1 MRTTLSKLFA
11 GLVFLFAGVAHAQ
24 AGVSPNL
31 TVTNI
36 VVTCKGLQPYV
47 TFTLPI
53 EAPDQ
58 GRPGL
63 LYIGMRDP
71 AMSQADLLTSSGWLG
86 YTGGMLPVYSVV
98 RSGLTP
104 VTLTLP
110 LPPALAGGGWSLYA
124 GYGALSAPA
133 ESQVEAA
140 ITAVNEAKALGASGV
155 IASVDPDHYRRALIQ
170 TDMTQNGKYG
180 YVHTG
185 VETNPYVCQPQLGG
199 GGN

>member
-1 MRTTLSKLFA
+1 MRTTLQKLLA
-11 GLVFLFAGVAHAQ
+11 GLAFLLVGGVHAQ
-24 AGVSPNL
+24 VGVTPNL
-31 TVTNI
+31 SVTNI
-36 VVTCKGLQPYV
+36 VVTCQGLQPYV

-63 LYIGMRDP
+63 LYIGMHDP
-71 AMSQADLLTSSGWLG
+71 SMSQADLLTTNGWMG
-86 YTGGMLPVYSVV
+86 YAGGMLPVYSVA
-98 RSGLTP
+98 RAGLTP
-104 VTLTLP
+104 VTITLP
-110 LPPALAGGGWSLYA
+110 LPPVLAGGGWSLYA
-124 GYGALSAPA
+124 GYGALSASA

-140 ITAVNEAKALGASGV
+140 ITAVNDARALGASGV
-155 IASVDPDHYRRALIQ
+155 IASVDPDHYRRSLIQ
-170 TDMTQNGKYG
+170 GDMTQNGKYG